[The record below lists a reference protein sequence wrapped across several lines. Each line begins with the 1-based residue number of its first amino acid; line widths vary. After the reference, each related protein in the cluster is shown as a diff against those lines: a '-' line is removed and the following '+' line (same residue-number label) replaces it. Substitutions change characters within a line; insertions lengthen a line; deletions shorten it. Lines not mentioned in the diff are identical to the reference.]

1 MRPFTIKHIDHLV
14 LRVSDLPRSVAFY
27 TELLGCAVSRV
38 REDLGMVHLATG
50 TTMIDL
56 VTLDGPLGRPGGAA
70 PGVEGRNLHH
80 FCLRIEPF
88 DEAALTAYLDAAG
101 VKVEPAEKRYGAEGE
116 GLSLYCYDPDGNQ
129 VELKGPIAEAV

>member
-1 MRPFTIKHIDHLV
+1 MRPFTIKQIDHLV
-14 LRVSDLPRSVAFY
+14 LRVRDLPRSVAFY
-27 TELLGCAVSRV
+27 TELLGCTVSRV

-50 TTMIDL
+50 AAMIDL
-56 VTLDGPLGRPGGAA
+56 VTLDGPLGQPGGAA

-88 DEAALTAYLDAAG
+88 DEAALTAYLEAAG

-129 VELKGPIAEAV
+129 VELKGPVVPGG